1 MSKNSLA
8 FCAHLSIMMGDLRFK
23 HLVRLCLALIGAL
36 ILWAMF
42 APLPVYASDC
52 GPGLVQC
59 IDTVGDITSVPITVA
74 GTCDDRNN
82 WNKDHYGLGVR
93 VIGVDNDLNHS
104 LGFTPMSG
112 AVSTTDDAG
121 GSDGRTDWEL
131 EWAPVFNGIF
141 KIRLDCYNDTGFSSV
156 TSDNFTVN
164 AAGNYSN
171 FNVEPTN
178 AGAGW
183 IAMVVA
189 PGKTETIAPVAT
201 GDLVLVIEDT
211 NSDSESDAESV
222 DEVFPAGTEFT
233 LSYDMPRID
242 PLRSPRRTPYALF
255 CMADCQS
262 WSYSEPTLT
271 ATVKTVRQVKSNGDV
286 RESSLGFITSLAS
299 SMEVVE
305 GSHFSGIGVHYS
317 DMSST
322 DPRVLSKR
330 TGYSVNGFTGTTAT
344 FKMFAPFSVLDWMGI
359 TNPME
364 QWTGFLGDDVSN
376 ANITK
381 TRVAGGWLMEF
392 DFTFASNKKPG
403 SGPPPPAE
411 PNNSGYWAEKFSGVV
426 FDDYQGLNV
435 STGGNSFSGGADY
448 ITFSGDTI
456 CIEPPVG
463 FSATGLHVNQSTWYS
478 GASCYTS
485 TDGARVDF
493 GISQVPTAAPTAA
506 ATATPIGQAQGTV
519 SSSGG
524 TVSNVSSGVTLTFP
538 SGAVPDGSIATISPL
553 TVGETPTIG
562 AGFSLVDTVVEI
574 IVRDAGGNTLSDFSA
589 NPVRMCFDYT
599 AGQLLAAGGDTTN
612 LEIVRNPGLTDE
624 GAITSNR
631 AVDNDA
637 QQICVDVTQFSTW
650 AMAARVPT
658 ALPVT
663 GTMTY
668 LLLISGVVA
677 VVLLLSGGVA
687 LQWRRRHRS

>member
-1 MSKNSLA
+1 
-8 FCAHLSIMMGDLRFK
+8 
-23 HLVRLCLALIGAL
+23 
-36 ILWAMF
+36 
-42 APLPVYASDC
+42 
-52 GPGLVQC
+52 
-59 IDTVGDITSVPITVA
+59 
-74 GTCDDRNN
+74 
-82 WNKDHYGLGVR
+82 
-93 VIGVDNDLNHS
+93 
-104 LGFTPMSG
+104 
-112 AVSTTDDAG
+112 
-121 GSDGRTDWEL
+121 
-131 EWAPVFNGIF
+131 
-141 KIRLDCYNDTGFSSV
+141 
-156 TSDNFTVN
+156 
-164 AAGNYSN
+164 
-171 FNVEPTN
+171 
-178 AGAGW
+178 
-183 IAMVVA
+183 
-189 PGKTETIAPVAT
+189 
-201 GDLVLVIEDT
+201 
-211 NSDSESDAESV
+211 
-222 DEVFPAGTEFT
+222 
-233 LSYDMPRID
+233 
-242 PLRSPRRTPYALF
+242 
-255 CMADCQS
+255 
-262 WSYSEPTLT
+262 
-271 ATVKTVRQVKSNGDV
+271 
-286 RESSLGFITSLAS
+286 
-299 SMEVVE
+299 MEVVQ
-305 GSHFSGIGVHYS
+305 GAHFSGIGVHYS

-330 TGYSVNGFTGTTAT
+330 TGYSVDGFTGTTAT

-364 QWTGFLGDDVSN
+364 QWTGFLGDDVSSS
-376 ANITK
+376 NITK
-381 TRVAGGWLMEF
+381 TMLAGGWLMEF
-392 DFTFASNKKPG
+392 EFTFASNKKPG

-448 ITFSGDTI
+448 VTFSGDTI

-463 FSATGLHVNQSTWYS
+463 FSATGLHVNQATWYP

-506 ATATPIGQAQGTV
+506 ATATPVGQIQGAV

-538 SGAVPDGSIATISPL
+538 PGAVSDGSIATISPL

-574 IVRDAGGNTLSDFSA
+574 IVRDVGGNVLSDFSA
-589 NPVRMCFDYT
+589 NPVRICFDYT

-631 AVDNDA
+631 AVDNTA

-650 AMAARVPT
+650 TVAARVPS

-668 LLLISGVVA
+668 LLLILGVVA

-687 LQWRRRHRS
+687 LQWRRRDHS